1 MGRFFMKE
9 KAVLQK
15 DKQTAFLCTNKNIC
29 YENNSSGRTLFFPS
43 SIVKTED
50 SNFFE

>member
-15 DKQTAFLCTNKNIC
+15 NKQTAFLC
-29 YENNSSGRTLFFPS
+29 S
-43 SIVKTED
+43 VKIYKKSLD
-50 SNFFE
+50 R

>member
-15 DKQTAFLCTNKNIC
+15 DKQTAFL
-29 YENNSSGRTLFFPS
+29 R
-43 SIVKTED
+43 IVKIYKK
-50 SNFFE
+50 